1 MSNLIGTNDVKNE
14 LGKNFIEYAA
24 AVNTDRA
31 LPDAKSGLKPVAKRI
46 LWSAYEQGRFSSKP
60 HVKSARIVG
69 DCMAAYHPHGDSSIY
84 GAMVRLSQ
92 NWVLR
97 YPLIDWHGSNG
108 NIAGDGPAAAR
119 YTEARLSKIAEDGL
133 LAGLKKKNVDFIDN
147 YDETLDEPVTLP
159 AIFPNLLCNPNSGIG
174 VAMACNWL
182 PHNLNEVATAIY
194 DYMDGKEPMIPGPD
208 FPTGGIVI
216 NSKDIP
222 MIIKT
227 GHGSVKVRGKYK
239 IEKSNIV
246 FYEIPYGT
254 TIEGLLSEIGKVC
267 DEKEIEGISEIR
279 DESNKK
285 GIRIVIEC
293 EKNVLPEAIV
303 NKLYSKTN
311 LQTSIS
317 YNQVAL
323 IDKTPTQLG
332 LKDCCKIYVDHNIDC
347 LIKEMNFDLDKAKAR
362 LHIVEGLLIALED
375 IDNVIA
381 LIKKSAD
388 SGAAKVSLMEKYKL
402 DEIQAKSILA
412 MRLSSLAHMEKV
424 ELENEKK
431 ELVDKIAD
439 IEDVI
444 SNKARQLSMIK
455 DRLSAIVKKYGDARR
470 TELTHIELKPEE
482 KEIAEVIP
490 EDVVVVATT
499 TGTIKKV
506 PKASFKVQRRGGK
519 GIKAKGD
526 PVLDIIKTNTVDTLM
541 FFTDKGK
548 MYRTIVDNVPTGTNA
563 TKGTLISDI
572 VKIADDEKVIAV
584 TSLHRTSMPKYAI
597 FITKNGLFKKT
608 YLEEYMKTKRNA
620 GIAAMT
626 VREGDSVVDII
637 FMDEEDMVIITKDGM
652 SIRFTTSDINS
663 VGRIAQGVKAIKLN
677 DGDEVIAALPV
688 HKETDSVAVFSEN
701 GVGKKTSL
709 KEYPVQ
715 GRGGKGTITYK
726 PNASSG
732 YLVSAK
738 MISDEDNLL
747 IIGNYSSICISAKEI
762 PEIGKTGVGNILLKN
777 NRITSVEKI

>member
-1 MSNLIGTNDVKNE
+1 MFNDVRNE
-14 LGKNFIEYAA
+14 LSVNFIEYAA

-46 LWSAYEQGRFSSKP
+46 LWSAYEQGRLSSKP

-732 YLVSAK
+732 HLVSAK

>member
-1 MSNLIGTNDVKNE
+1 MHNNELKNE
-14 LGKNFIEYAA
+14 LGVNFIEYAV

-31 LPDAKSGLKPVAKRI
+31 IPDAKSGLKPVAKRI
-46 LWSAYEQGRFSSKP
+46 LWSAYETGRTSAKP
-60 HVKSARIVG
+60 HVKCARIVG
-69 DCMAAYHPHGDSSIY
+69 DTMGAYHPHGDSSIY
-84 GAMVRLSQ
+84 GALVRLSQ
-92 NWVLR
+92 DWVLR
-97 YPLIDWHGSNG
+97 YPLIDFHGSNG

-182 PHNLNEVATAIY
+182 PHNLNEVAAAIY

-311 LQTSIS
+311 LQTSVS

-388 SGAAKVSLMEKYKL
+388 SGTAKVSLMEKYKL

-482 KEIAEVIP
+482 KEIAEVVP

-732 YLVSAK
+732 HLVSAK